1 MSRPL
6 LELRDIHVTLG
17 GVSILRGIDLALERG
32 QVHALI
38 GLNGA
43 GKTTILRVLVREVP
57 FTGTVQYYC
66 GHDHSKPT
74 PEYVG
79 YVPQK
84 LRIEGQLPLTVRDLF
99 GLTLQRRPVFFG
111 LGSRT
116 RRRMFELLERV
127 GAVDLVDRPMAHLS
141 GGQLQRVLLALAL
154 DPTPELLLLDE
165 PAAGIDFKD
174 VEAFYDLLATL
185 NTETGVT
192 ILLVSHDLSVVS
204 KLARHVF
211 CLADGRI
218 VCQGPPTDQ
227 LTQEAIRHTFGASSA
242 VYVHHHHLTQPGDAI
257 REAK

>member
-1 MSRPL
+1 VSPPL

-17 GVSILRGIDLALERG
+17 GVSILRGVTMALERA

-43 GKTTILRVLVREVP
+43 GKTTVLRVLVREVP
-57 FTGTVQYYC
+57 FTGAVQFYC

-74 PEYVG
+74 PEYIG

-111 LGSRT
+111 LAART
-116 RRRMFELLERV
+116 KQRMLELLERV
-127 GAVDLVDRPMAHLS
+127 GAAHLVDSPMAFLS

-165 PAAGIDFKD
+165 PAAGIDFRD
-174 VEAFYDLLATL
+174 IEAFYDLLAKL

-227 LTQEAIRHTFGASSA
+227 LTQEAIRRTFGESSA
-242 VYVHHHHLTQPGDAI
+242 LYVHSHSHAVKPS
-257 REAK
+257 